1 MHAFDT
7 VDGPMAFVFN
17 RAPLSFSRGP
27 QNTSSATRKST
38 IQVESNDKKLLA
50 FRKQ

>member
-1 MHAFDT
+1 
-7 VDGPMAFVFN
+7 MANGFCVY

-27 QNTSSATRKST
+27 QDASSAARKST